1 MRRINCWSVSALF
14 LFGLMSGLQAAQVKV
29 SSQDIGGTVK
39 GVKGPEAGVWVIAE
53 TTDLQTKFAKVVT
66 TDDQGRYL
74 MPELPAANYQ
84 VWVRGYGLVDS
95 PKVKAKPGQVLDL
108 KAVQAPTAKAAAQ
121 YYPGMYWYS
130 MIDIP
135 KASEFP
141 GTGDQGNG
149 IPTFMKQ
156 QYYWVD
162 TVKNSCQSCHAFG
175 PKGIR
180 EVPDLFTKMGNGDS
194 TLAWAYRTQAGQGMA
209 NMALGLGRLGPE
221 KALSIFADWTDRIA
235 KGELPFDKPVRP
247 QGVERNAVYTMWDWS
262 SPKYYLHDEIST
274 DKRNPT
280 INANG
285 LIWGSPEESTD
296 LVPILDPKTHTATQI
311 RMPFLDPKTHSST
324 DLPRGQSAY
333 WGNEP
338 IWDGHTSI
346 HNLNWDQKGN
356 MWFAARIRQDANP
369 DFCKEG
375 SDHPSAKVFPVN
387 SSTRQL
393 TMYDTKTKQWN
404 LINTCFSTHHLYFA
418 RDKDDTL
425 WTSAGGPGNAVVGW
439 LNTRMYLETKDEQKS
454 QGWTPLVI
462 DTNGNGKRDAYVEP
476 NQPLDPNKDK
486 RINAGF
492 YAVQTSP
499 LDDSVWGQSM
509 DIGFSRIDQ
518 PGYLIRL
525 NPGSDPSKTS
535 IAEIYQAPA
544 GTWGLRGIDIDS
556 KGLVWTALASGQIA
570 SFDRSKC
577 KGPLN
582 GPTTVEGKQCQE
594 GWTLYQLPGPQF
606 KNVNDPKGSADGIY
620 YIWVDLFNTL
630 GLGKDVPI
638 ASSSGGEALIAVV
651 DGKLV
656 TMRVP
661 YPLGFFTKNVDGR
674 IDDANAGWK
683 GRAVWTTTGTR
694 APFHSGDGSKDM
706 YPKVFKVQIRP
717 NPLAN

>member
-1 MRRINCWSVSALF
+1 MRLPQLWLIGAVF
-14 LFGLMSGLQAAQVKV
+14 LFSFMSGLQAASVKV

-53 TTDLQTKFAKVVT
+53 TMDLPTKFAKVVT

-74 MPELPAANYQ
+74 LPELPVANYQ

-95 PKVKAKPGQVLDL
+95 PKVKAKPGQILDL
-108 KAVQAPTAKAAAQ
+108 KAVQAPSAKAAAQ

-135 KASEFP
+135 KVSEFP

-582 GPTTVEGKQCQE
+582 GPTTAEGKQCQE

-620 YIWVDLFNTL
+620 YLWVDLFNTL

>member
-1 MRRINCWSVSALF
+1 
-14 LFGLMSGLQAAQVKV
+14 
-29 SSQDIGGTVK
+29 
-39 GVKGPEAGVWVIAE
+39 
-53 TTDLQTKFAKVVT
+53 
-66 TDDQGRYL
+66 
-74 MPELPAANYQ
+74 
-84 VWVRGYGLVDS
+84 
-95 PKVKAKPGQVLDL
+95 
-108 KAVQAPTAKAAAQ
+108 
-121 YYPGMYWYS
+121 
-130 MIDIP
+130 
-135 KASEFP
+135 
-141 GTGDQGNG
+141 
-149 IPTFMKQ
+149 
-156 QYYWVD
+156 
-162 TVKNSCQSCHAFG
+162 
-175 PKGIR
+175 
-180 EVPDLFTKMGNGDS
+180 MGNGDS

-582 GPTTVEGKQCQE
+582 GPTTAEGKQCQE

>member
-1 MRRINCWSVSALF
+1 MRLPQLWSIGAVF
-14 LFGLMSGLQAAQVKV
+14 LFSFMSGLQAASVKV

-53 TTDLQTKFAKVVT
+53 TMDLPTKFAKVVT

-74 MPELPAANYQ
+74 LPELPVANYQ

-95 PKVKAKPGQVLDL
+95 PKVKAKPGQILDL

-582 GPTTVEGKQCQE
+582 GPTTAEGKQCQE

>member
-53 TTDLQTKFAKVVT
+53 TMDLPTKFAKVVT

-74 MPELPAANYQ
+74 LPELPVANYQ

-95 PKVKAKPGQVLDL
+95 PKVKAKPGQILDL
-108 KAVQAPTAKAAAQ
+108 KAVQAPSAKAAAQ

-135 KASEFP
+135 KVSEFP

-156 QYYWVD
+156 QYYWVE

-582 GPTTVEGKQCQE
+582 GPTTAEGKQCQE

>member
-1 MRRINCWSVSALF
+1 MRLPQLWSIGAVF
-14 LFGLMSGLQAAQVKV
+14 LFSFMSGLQAASVKV

-53 TTDLQTKFAKVVT
+53 TMDLPTKFAKVVT

-74 MPELPAANYQ
+74 LPELPVANYQ

-582 GPTTVEGKQCQE
+582 GPTTAEGKQCQE

>member
-1 MRRINCWSVSALF
+1 MRQINCWSVSALL
-14 LFGLMSGLQAAQVKV
+14 LFGLMSGLQAASVKV

-582 GPTTVEGKQCQE
+582 GPTTAEGKQCQE

>member
-1 MRRINCWSVSALF
+1 MRLPQLWSIGAVF
-14 LFGLMSGLQAAQVKV
+14 LFSFMSGLQAASVKV

-53 TTDLQTKFAKVVT
+53 TMDLPTKFAKVVT

-74 MPELPAANYQ
+74 LPELPVANYQ

-95 PKVKAKPGQVLDL
+95 PKVKAKPGQILDL
-108 KAVQAPTAKAAAQ
+108 KAVQAPSAKAAAQ

-135 KASEFP
+135 KVSEFP

-582 GPTTVEGKQCQE
+582 GPATAEGKQCQE

>member
-1 MRRINCWSVSALF
+1 MRLPQLWSIGAVF
-14 LFGLMSGLQAAQVKV
+14 LFSFMSGLQAASVKV

-53 TTDLQTKFAKVVT
+53 TMDLPTKFAKVVT

-74 MPELPAANYQ
+74 LPELPVANYQ

-95 PKVKAKPGQVLDL
+95 PKVKAKPGQILDL

-247 QGVERNAVYTMWDWS
+247 QGVERNAVYTMWDWY

-582 GPTTVEGKQCQE
+582 GPTTAEGKQCQE